1 MNYNENWNLVE
12 NSWFYLVVMVAII
25 STNGDWIPVL
35 VGDYYYGDYGNG
47 VFG

>member
-1 MNYNENWNLVE
+1 MKIGILLKIVG
-12 NSWFYLVVMVAII
+12 FIVVMVAII

-35 VGDYYYGDYGNG
+35 VSAYYYGDYGNG